1 MDRERDFQHICSH
14 TEDTIVAVSHYLSRP
29 ENIPDAVEL
38 LTRSRS
44 AVEVIVFEKMKK
56 RGVKFQLRR
65 AGIGSDC
72 IANFVKDNSSVTIE
86 TLFKMYSILVK
97 LEAEERQEK

>member
-65 AGIGSDC
+65 AGIGSDR

>member
-72 IANFVKDNSSVTIE
+72 IANFLRDHSCVTLE
-86 TLFKMYSILVK
+86 TLFRIYTLINKI
-97 LEAEERQEK
+97 EAEERQEK